1 MKPVLVPKNC
11 GRSEVNSVLESHTH
25 NILQLKKKFKPTIKE
40 TQSPLEFTLAA
51 AGISKFVKP
60 FRLFNK

>member
-11 GRSEVNSVLESHTH
+11 GRSEVHSLLESHTH
-25 NILQLKKKFKPTIKE
+25 NILQQKKNSNLLSKKHN
-40 TQSPLEFTLAA
+40 LHYNFTLAA
-51 AGISKFVKP
+51 AGISKFAKP